1 MASGR
6 RVSRVLLALIAG
18 LIVGIAGGARGRD
31 WALTALGVIATLG
44 TLWINA
50 IRMTVVPLVVALLF
64 TSIVGTERP
73 SEIGRE
79 AVVSFV
85 TFVCILLFA
94 AGVAWLLAPHLIDDM
109 RVTPETSAALRAS
122 ASTAASATRVQLD
135 RLPGFGDWLMGLVP
149 ANAIRA
155 AADGAMLPLIVFTAL
170 FAFGAR
176 QIPVE
181 LRAALTTLFSGVAD
195 AMQVIIEWM
204 ILVAP
209 VGVFALIP

>member
-18 LIVGIAGGARGRD
+18 LIVGIVAGATGSQ
-31 WALTALGVIATLG
+31 WALAALNVIAPLG

-85 TFVCILLFA
+85 TFVGILLFA
-94 AGVAWLLAPHLIDDM
+94 AGGASRLAAPPPHHT
-109 RVTPETSAALRAS
+109 RVTPEPSAALPAR
-122 ASTAASATRVQLD
+122 TPPAAR
-135 RLPGFGDWLMGLVP
+135 
-149 ANAIRA
+149 
-155 AADGAMLPLIVFTAL
+155 
-170 FAFGAR
+170 
-176 QIPVE
+176 
-181 LRAALTTLFSGVAD
+181 
-195 AMQVIIEWM
+195 
-204 ILVAP
+204 
-209 VGVFALIP
+209 